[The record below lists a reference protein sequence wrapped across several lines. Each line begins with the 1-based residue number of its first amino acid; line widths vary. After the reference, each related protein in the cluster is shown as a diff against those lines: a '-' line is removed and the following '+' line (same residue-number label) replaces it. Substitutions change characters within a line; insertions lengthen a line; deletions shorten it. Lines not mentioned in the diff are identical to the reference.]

1 MRKIILSDKRPVWPF
16 NEPAR
21 ELRVLNKPLWLHQ
34 RDLLTRYASQEVTVN
49 SFDELGP
56 ERTETFAYRENL
68 FFDQSFLEEFISKA
82 RRLGRPCQ
90 VAFPLDD
97 KAIVTHA
104 LPMQNTI
111 RREGDLYVSDMWYF
125 PDGIQRDT
133 QPLIMHT
140 EPHEVGYYHVP
151 THMSNKMGDLVYH
164 LPTKAFMAIETWVHV
179 LIANVVFGTFSR
191 GARFERD
198 AEQGLGLP
206 LKLLW
211 HAVLEQKQFL
221 SSSVVV
227 QVGRNCSIDPSAV
240 SRGPTTIGD
249 HVSLGPGAVIDN
261 CVIGNNVDIGQGCH
275 LMLSVVS
282 DRCFLPFRAS
292 MFMTVLMEDSM
303 VAQNTCLQLS
313 CVGRSTF
320 IGAGNTFT
328 DFNLIPKPLRILVNN
343 SLEQTGMPVLG
354 GCVGHHCR
362 IGSGMIL
369 FPARA
374 IESDTI
380 LVASQERRVIS
391 KNISY
396 EEGDLDS
403 IPGGERLHPRMYP
416 RSGE

>member
-34 RDLLTRYASQEVTVN
+34 HDLLTRYASQEVTVN

-125 PDGIQRDT
+125 PRDT

-211 HAVLEQKQFL
+211 HAVLYQ
-221 SSSVVV
+221 
-227 QVGRNCSIDPSAV
+227 
-240 SRGPTTIGD
+240 
-249 HVSLGPGAVIDN
+249 
-261 CVIGNNVDIGQGCH
+261 
-275 LMLSVVS
+275 
-282 DRCFLPFRAS
+282 LP
-292 MFMTVLMEDSM
+292 E
-303 VAQNTCLQLS
+303 
-313 CVGRSTF
+313 
-320 IGAGNTFT
+320 
-328 DFNLIPKPLRILVNN
+328 
-343 SLEQTGMPVLG
+343 
-354 GCVGHHCR
+354 
-362 IGSGMIL
+362 
-369 FPARA
+369 
-374 IESDTI
+374 
-380 LVASQERRVIS
+380 
-391 KNISY
+391 
-396 EEGDLDS
+396 
-403 IPGGERLHPRMYP
+403 
-416 RSGE
+416 